1 MKLTLFNKITMKRID
16 VLDKDDFLITI
27 ILLYGDLA
35 LYEETN
41 KFIITSIIKY
51 ILATKQTFWGSSCQS
66 LLLVEKYYCH

>member
-51 ILATKQTFWGSSCQS
+51 ILATKPFGVP
-66 LLLVEKYYCH
+66 LVNLCC